1 MKQAASYIAILT
13 FLWGASA
20 GAQSPMIDWQ
30 GPYASLGAS
39 HTRVTY
45 SASGGY
51 SPARASGSGVS
62 LIAGYNFRQDALVFG
77 PEVLA
82 NFSNIRGSS
91 QNCGSVSNC
100 SSNIENYLAARVR
113 VGYLTEAALVFGAIG
128 LAFDE
133 QNQRVTGAIDPQKK
147 HFGLSLGLGAEIPV
161 LPNFAIR
168 AELEYYRFDQKTY
181 DLGVNAGSV
190 KIRPSFGAARLGF
203 SYYF

>member
-1 MKQAASYIAILT
+1 MKQISGYIAILA
-13 FLWGASA
+13 FLSAASA
-20 GAQSPMIDWQ
+20 SAQSPMIDWE

-51 SPARASGSGVS
+51 SPSSASGSGVS

-91 QNCGSVSNC
+91 QNCGSVGNC
-100 SSNIENYLAARVR
+100 SSNVENYLAARIR
-113 VGYLTEAALVFGAIG
+113 VGYATDAALVFGTIG
-128 LAFDE
+128 IAFDE
-133 QNQRVTGAIDPQKK
+133 QNQRVSGAIDPQQK
-147 HFGLSLGLGAEIPV
+147 HRGLSLGLGAEIPV

-168 AELEYYRFDQKTY
+168 AEVEYYRFNSKTY
-181 DLGVNAGSV
+181 NLGGSIGSV
-190 KIRPSFGAARLGF
+190 NIRPSYGAARLGF